1 MKTYKKALCF
11 LAALALCASLNAC
24 VGNPPT
30 DNLSAEPSGTA
41 LDNAENS
48 EETAVS
54 RSKEDR
60 DEAETKASSFTP
72 DPAKTIETQQPLEL
86 VDHGFAATGSLEDSI
101 FLNFCGMIHNPN
113 ETWIAASPTVVVT
126 IKNGDGAVMATG
138 SEMASLIMPGD
149 TITLCGSLTVPITG
163 MTDDATIHFDIEW
176 SDMWGDTFI
185 YSGARTTDFE
195 ISNVSE
201 LSGINDLIT
210 GEITNN
216 YSENVSMANLSLV
229 LRKDGEI
236 VYVERI
242 FVDNLITGNTKAFQ
256 FSAYNGWPEHDV
268 IEISAWALM

>member
-1 MKTYKKALCF
+1 MKTYKKALYI
-11 LAALALCASLNAC
+11 LMALALCVSMSAC
-24 VGNPPT
+24 
-30 DNLSAEPSGTA
+30 AESSGTA

-48 EETAVS
+48 EENSVS
-54 RSKEDR
+54 QSEADR
-60 DEAETKASSFTP
+60 DETETKASFTP
-72 DPAKTIETQQPLEL
+72 DPAKTVETQQPLEL
-86 VDHGFAATGSLEDSI
+86 VDHGFAATGSLENSI

-113 ETWIAASPTVVVT
+113 KTWIAASPTVVVT
-126 IKNGDGAVMATG
+126 IKNGDGTIMATG

-149 TITLCGSLTVPITG
+149 TITLCGSLTVPVTG
-163 MTDDATIHFDIEW
+163 MTDDSAIYFGVEW

-236 VYVERI
+236 VHVERI
-242 FVDNLITGNTKAFQ
+242 FVDNLIAGNTKAFQ

>member
-1 MKTYKKALCF
+1 MKTYKKALCI
-11 LAALALCASLNAC
+11 LMALALCVSLSAC
-24 VGNPPT
+24 AGDRST
-30 DNLSAEPSGTA
+30 DNLNAESSGTT
-41 LDNAENS
+41 LGNGEIPNG
-48 EETAVS
+48 EESTIS
-54 RSKEDR
+54 P
-60 DEAETKASSFTP
+60 DEAESKMPSFTP
-72 DPAKTIETQQPLEL
+72 DPAKTVETQQPLEL

-113 ETWIAASPTVVVT
+113 ETWIAASPTVVAT
-126 IKNGDGAVMATG
+126 IKNGDGTVMATV

-149 TITLCGSLTVPITG
+149 TITLCGSLTVPVTG
-163 MTDDATIHFDIEW
+163 MTDDSAIYFGVEW

-201 LSGINDLIT
+201 LSGTNDLIT
-210 GEITNN
+210 EEITNN

-236 VYVERI
+236 VHVERI
-242 FVDNLITGNTKAFQ
+242 FVDNLIAGNTKAFQ

-268 IEISAWALM
+268 IEISA

>member
-1 MKTYKKALCF
+1 MKTYKRALC
-11 LAALALCASLNAC
+11 LLIALILCVSLGAC
-24 VGNPPT
+24 AGDRST
-30 DNLSAEPSGTA
+30 DNLSGESSETA
-41 LDNAENS
+41 LSNGEKEEAAEQS
-48 EETAVS
+48 EVAQQPDET
-54 RSKEDR
+54 
-60 DEAETKASSFTP
+60 EAKTPAFNP
-72 DPAKTIETQQPLEL
+72 DPDKTSETPQPLEL
-86 VDHGFAATGSLEDSI
+86 VDHGFAVTGSLEDSI
-101 FLNFCGMIHNPN
+101 FLNFCGKIHNPN

-126 IKNGDGAVMATG
+126 IKNGDGTIMATA
-138 SEMASLIMPGD
+138 SEMASLIMPED
-149 TITLCGSLTVPITG
+149 TITLCGTLTVPVAG
-163 MTDDATIHFDIEW
+163 MTDDASIHFGVEW

-201 LSGINDLIT
+201 LSGLNNLIT

-236 VYVERI
+236 VHVERI
-242 FVDNLITGNTKAFQ
+242 FVDNLIAGNTKAFQ